1 MDKKKDEEESDEMER
16 IVNKYVERE
25 RKLEKERKKIIE
37 GEMRINKGIEMEIDR
52 CVEKIEWLK

>member
-1 MDKKKDEEESDEMER
+1 MDKKKDEEERDEMER